1 MNKIVVGV
9 DGSPSSRRALAWAL
23 DEAGTHGALVEVLYA
38 YANLQTALPYTI
50 EEMIDEMPA
59 HKIEEA
65 GHRLIEDMLNDVR
78 VPAGVRVEA
87 VVVEGPPANA
97 LVQRSTDTDL
107 IVVGSRGHGGFSELL
122 MGSVS
127 HQTALHAGCPVTIV
141 PHENARV
148 TAS

>member
-1 MNKIVVGV
+1 MDKIIVGV

-23 DEAGTHGALVEVLYA
+23 DEAVSRGASVAVLYA
-38 YANLQTALPYTI
+38 YANLQTAFPYTI
-50 EEMIDEMPA
+50 EELIDEMPTY
-59 HKIEEA
+59 KIIEEA
-65 GHRLIEDMLNDVR
+65 GHRLIEDMLNDVG

-107 IVVGSRGHGGFSELL
+107 IVVGSRGHGGFGELL

-127 HQTALHAGCPVTIV
+127 HQTALHARCPVTIV
-141 PHENARV
+141 PHETHV
-148 TAS
+148 